1 MYKFIAIDLDGTM
14 LNSYGEVSENTIQT
28 LKRLTTQ
35 GMEIVI
41 TSGRTIDSIKSI
53 SNEIG
58 SKNYIIAGNGAII
71 YDIKN
76 DNIIYEKNISKY
88 KALNII
94 KICEENSIT
103 YSVYTDK
110 TIIADSLKYNILYYY
125 KENLKKEE
133 SKKTK
138 IKIVENI
145 SEYVK
150 NMQNEK
156 IAKIC
161 ICDKNELIFKSILKK
176 LRTINDIE
184 VLDVSH
190 MSRKLIRN
198 GTEDIPIEYYYTEIS
213 EKNVDKWFA
222 IKYLCNIL
230 NINES
235 EIIAIGDNVNDIQMI
250 KNAGL
255 GVAMKGST
263 PYVTKIADYVTK
275 FDNNNNGVAN
285 ALNEIFDLEQ

>member
-35 GMEIVI
+35 GVEIVI

-133 SKKTK
+133 NKKTK

-285 ALNEIFDLEQ
+285 ALNEILNLE

>member
-35 GMEIVI
+35 GVEIVI

-285 ALNEIFDLEQ
+285 ALNEILNLK